1 MSILKF
7 NAKFIFETDDACSI
21 YKSILPEL
29 ETPVSD
35 RSIIRMS
42 NSDSSLVLIVKAED
56 VVSMRSTLNTWLR
69 LIQIAHEISQIT
81 YPLQKTG

>member
-1 MSILKF
+1 MKF
-7 NAKFIFETDDACSI
+7 NANFFFETDDACSI

-35 RSIIRMS
+35 RSIIKMS
-42 NSDSSLVLIVKAED
+42 NSDSSLVLIIRAED

-69 LIQIAHEISQIT
+69 LIQVAHEISQIT